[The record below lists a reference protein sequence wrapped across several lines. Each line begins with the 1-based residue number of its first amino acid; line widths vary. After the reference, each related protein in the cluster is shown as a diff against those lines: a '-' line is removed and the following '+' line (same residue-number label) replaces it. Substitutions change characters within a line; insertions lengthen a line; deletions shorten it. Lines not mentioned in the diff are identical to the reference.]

1 MNPAIEQILLQ
12 LYDCLDYGISYRAK
26 KGLHILSF
34 FEHGKYDKNQIRNG
48 IRDLNK
54 EKLIKKKENY
64 DGSVLISL
72 TEKGRLR
79 ALNIKFR
86 CLKNKKEEWDK
97 KWRMVASDI
106 PDECRK
112 GRDALRYR
120 LKVTGFYELQESI
133 FLYPFNCK
141 REIEEFVKIFK
152 IEKYIHFGVLESID
166 NQDWLLKFFNL
177 NN

>member
-1 MNPAIEQILLQ
+1 MNPAIEQILLK

-26 KGLHILSF
+26 KGLYIQSF
-34 FEHGKYDKNQIRNG
+34 FEHGKYNKKQIQDS

-64 DGSVLISL
+64 DGSILISL

-86 CLKNKKEEWDK
+86 YLKNKKEGWDK
-97 KWRMVASDI
+97 KWRMVAFDI

-112 GRDALRYR
+112 GRDAIRYR
-120 LKVTGFYELQESI
+120 LKVTGFFELQESL
-133 FLYPFNCK
+133 FLYPFDCQK
-141 REIEEFVKIFK
+141 EIDEFVKIFK
-152 IEKYIHFGVLESID
+152 IEKYVHFGVLELID
-166 NQDWLLKFFNL
+166 NQSWLLKFFNL
-177 NN
+177 NR